1 MGVSQTNETGH
12 DTRGGEAAVEKVELN
27 PAGQLVVHMRGGR
40 EPVVDARVARCFP
53 WSLPDGYISVR
64 DADGKEIALL
74 QTLDGLDDASR
85 QVVEQELADKVFN
98 PKIRRIVD
106 YRHEFGVTSIT
117 AETDRGRVT
126 FQIRSRDDIRILSRT
141 RGLFRDADGNTYE
154 MEDLDA
160 LDAQS
165 RKWLQDHF

>member
-1 MGVSQTNETGH
+1 MSQTNETAKH
-12 DTRGGEAAVEKVELN
+12 AHGGEAVVEQVELN
-27 PAGQLVVHMRGGR
+27 PAGQLVVHIRGCG
-40 EPVVDARVARCFP
+40 EPVVDARLARCFP

-64 DADGKEIALL
+64 DADGKEITLL

-85 QVVEQELADKVFN
+85 QVVEKELADKVFN
-98 PKIRRIVD
+98 PKIRRIVEH
-106 YRHEFGVTSIT
+106 RHEFGVTSIT
-117 AETDRGRVT
+117 AETDRGQVT
-126 FQIRSRDDIRILSRT
+126 FQIRSRDDIRILSPT

-154 MEDLDA
+154 MEDLNA